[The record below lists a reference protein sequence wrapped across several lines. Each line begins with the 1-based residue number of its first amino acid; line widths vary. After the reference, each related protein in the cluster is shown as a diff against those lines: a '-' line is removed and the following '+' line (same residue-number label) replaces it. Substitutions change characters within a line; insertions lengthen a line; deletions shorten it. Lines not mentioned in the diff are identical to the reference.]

1 MRRARSARRRAGVVG
16 LIAALVASCGGDDA
30 DDTDVPAEPYAAAV
44 FGSGETV
51 AVDELR
57 GDAVLLAGWATWC
70 VPCER
75 ELPELDA
82 FAATAD
88 PDLRIIAVNVD
99 NASVGDEAVA
109 AMTDRLAVSLPVWR
123 DPEGVLL
130 THFGG
135 VMMPFAVLL
144 DRDGVPVRTWTGA
157 IDVDHVDFLAAVDD
171 ALA

>member
-1 MRRARSARRRAGVVG
+1 MLRARAG
-16 LIAALVASCGGDDA
+16 AAILLASVLVASCGGDDDA
-30 DDTDVPAEPYAAAV
+30 GVEGVAAEPYAAAL
-44 FGSGETV
+44 FGTGERV

-99 NASVGDEAVA
+99 NASVGDDAVA

-135 VMMPFAVLL
+135 VMMPFSVLL

-157 IDVDHVDFLAAVDD
+157 IDVDHDDFLAAVDD